1 MDAAKVSMGLQKS
14 RTKLDLPRLISSG
27 QVQRLEYHDSVA
39 STNDRAALL
48 AEEPNLACPALVAAR
63 EQTAGRGRGSNRWW
77 SAPGGLMFSLVLER
91 PTTAS
96 GGAHWSGYSLTAGL
110 AICEALSSQLPSGNF
125 SVKWPNDVYAGE
137 QKICGILI
145 ESPAQARGRL
155 IVGVGVNI
163 NNSFGAAPQDLRR
176 SATSLCDVAGET
188 FDLTEVLICILRH
201 LDNRWL
207 ELVTLGFAALR
218 DAWRERSL
226 LTGRA
231 VQLRVGAEMLTGRCL
246 GIDDDGALLLQTEQG
261 RHTCHAGS
269 VVAFE

>member
-1 MDAAKVSMGLQKS
+1 MTTAPLDKTTPIAKL
-14 RTKLDLPRLISSG
+14 RLSHNTVFWIG
-27 QVQRLEYHDSVA
+27 FCVVM
-39 STNDRAALL
+39 ALL
-48 AEEPNLACPALVAAR
+48 IVA
-63 EQTAGRGRGSNRWW
+63 
-77 SAPGGLMFSLVLER
+77 PLVL
-91 PTTAS
+91 PVF
-96 GGAHWSGYSLTAGL
+96 W
-110 AICEALSSQLPSGNF
+110 
-125 SVKWPNDVYAGE
+125 
-137 QKICGILI
+137 
-145 ESPAQARGRL
+145 
-155 IVGVGVNI
+155 
-163 NNSFGAAPQDLRR
+163 RR
-176 SATSLCDVAGET
+176 
-188 FDLTEVLICILRH
+188 FLTEVLICILRH